1 MLLKKLQVT
10 IKDIAKHLDISP
22 STVSRALRDHPDIS
36 SETKKQVLALAN
48 KLDYHPNSIAQS
60 LKSMQTKTIGVI
72 VPEIRHHFFSS
83 ALTGIEDVA
92 YKAGYI
98 IIVCKSNEDHEREV
112 VNTRA
117 LVSNHV
123 AGLIV
128 SISQSTENS
137 EHFKALH
144 KRGIPIVFFD
154 RVCEDVD
161 ASKVVVDDREGAFS
175 AVEYLIKSGYKRIAY
190 IAGPKHL
197 SISKERFTGYSL
209 ALKKYN
215 VPFKKEYVTYGGL
228 NEEDGIQGF
237 QKLLQLKELPDAI
250 FAVNDPVA
258 IGVFTEMKK
267 NNLKI
272 LDDIALVG
280 FSDNPIS
287 SLIDPP
293 LTTVAQP
300 AYEMGTTAAKLLLEE
315 IGNSE
320 GKFLHRTERLETKLI
335 IRKST

>member
-1 MLLKKLQVT
+1 LKNAHVT
-10 IKDIAKHLDISP
+10 IKDIAKRLNLSP
-22 STVSRALRDHPDIS
+22 STVSRALRNHPDIS

-60 LKSMQTKTIGVI
+60 LKNMQTKTIGVI

-92 YKAGYI
+92 YGAGYV
-98 IIVCKSNEDHEREV
+98 IIVCKSNEDYEREI
-112 VNTRA
+112 VNTHA
-117 LVSNHV
+117 LASNRV

-128 SISQSTENS
+128 SISQGTQNS
-137 EHFKALH
+137 KHFKVLQE
-144 KRGIPIVFFD
+144 RGIPIVFFD
-154 RVCEDVD
+154 RVCEDID
-161 ASKVVVDDREGAFS
+161 ASKVVVDDREGAFR

-215 VPFKKEYVTYGGL
+215 VSFKKEYVIYGGL

-272 LDDIALVG
+272 PDDIALVG

-300 AYEMGTTAAKLLLEE
+300 AYEMGTTAARLLLEE
-315 IGNSE
+315 IENR
-320 GKFLHRTERLETKLI
+320 GKFEYRTEKLETKLI
-335 IRKST
+335 IREST